1 VQIGQQNS
9 VDIES
14 FAQWL
19 KIIGEPNRLRI
30 INLLIGG
37 VQCNCEIGDM
47 LGMAPNLISH
57 HLKVLREEGLVNVE
71 RDPEDSRWLYYTLN
85 IEKYEVETR
94 ASLLH
99 LSNILFSL
107 TVGKNYGP
115 SDEIGSGVLL
125 TDRLRN
131 RLRKNSIII
140 GKIEI
145 RMMPTTSSSKFS

>member
-1 VQIGQQNS
+1 MQIGQQNS

-30 INLLIGG
+30 INLLMGG

-71 RDPEDSRWLYYTLN
+71 RDPADSRWLYYTLN
-85 IEKYEVETR
+85 IEKLNLIQRTFSEFFDPTR
-94 ASLLH
+94 IQPRQASCGPRDA
-99 LSNILFSL
+99 ILEL
-107 TVGKNYGP
+107 TTN
-115 SDEIGSGVLL
+115 
-125 TDRLRN
+125 
-131 RLRKNSIII
+131 
-140 GKIEI
+140 
-145 RMMPTTSSSKFS
+145 